1 MIRKIKSMVNENEL
15 YDYDILSQNEH
26 CYRFKY
32 MKNTDG
38 LFHKT
43 IDATYVVHLEGNG
56 RYESVMKQLNE
67 YHLTNNVYILHN
79 KGFKKCDKT
88 DNIIYPADDLVDAFL
103 QIFKHANEKKY
114 ENVLILEDDFIFT
127 KDVKNPTHINNI
139 NNFLIK
145 KTGKSESF
153 IYYMGCVPYLALPT
167 MDGNNTY
174 IPLFTTG
181 THGVLYS
188 RKYRENLIHDFD
200 TIQSKDWDVI
210 TNFYSMNKYMYG
222 QPLCYQLCTD
232 TENKKTWGEHF
243 VITKYLSIIP
253 KLVIKLTGIDKQ
265 IEPGYS
271 IIYAIS
277 KILPII
283 VLLLTVT
290 VIYNVVVTF
299 PKKYMKNYKMNVNRK

>member
-1 MIRKIKSMVNENEL
+1 MDNDASEMN
-15 YDYDILSQNEH
+15 DILNQNEH

-67 YHLTNNVYILHN
+67 YHLTNDVYVLHN

-88 DNIIYPADDLVDAFL
+88 SNVVYPADDLVDAFL

-114 ENVLILEDDFIFT
+114 ENILILEDDFIFT
-127 KDVKNPTHINNI
+127 NDVKNATHINNV

-145 KTGKSESF
+145 KTDENESF
-153 IYYMGCVPYLALPT
+153 IYYIGCIPYLTLPVF
-167 MDGNNTY
+167 DGNNTY
-174 IPLFTTG
+174 LSLISCG
-181 THGVLYS
+181 MHSVVYS
-188 RKYRENLIHDFD
+188 KKYRKEFVSEFD
-200 TIQSKDWDVI
+200 KIQSKDWDVMN
-210 TNFYSMNKYMYG
+210 NFYSMNKYMYG

-232 TENKKTWGEHF
+232 TENKKTWGNHF
-243 VITKYLSIIP
+243 LITKCLSIIP
-253 KLVIKLTGIDKQ
+253 KLVINLTGIDKS

-271 IIYAIS
+271 ILYAIS

-283 VLLLTVT
+283 ILLLTMT
-290 VIYNVVVTF
+290 VIYIVFVFTF
-299 PKKYMKNYKMNVNRK
+299 SKKYMKKYIVKVNRK